1 MVFIGVL
8 IFSYT
13 DLINEIE
20 KKSKIQEEAGEP
32 PRLPVNG
39 EFEKYDFEPV
49 ERWISSINRFIPYL
63 FRALTV
69 SCVISS
75 VRLIIDFTIK
85 ILIILYKN

>member
-1 MVFIGVL
+1 MAANVHSVKSGKVLVFVSMVFIGVL

-49 ERWISSINRFIPYL
+49 EW
-63 FRALTV
+63 
-69 SCVISS
+69 
-75 VRLIIDFTIK
+75 
-85 ILIILYKN
+85 